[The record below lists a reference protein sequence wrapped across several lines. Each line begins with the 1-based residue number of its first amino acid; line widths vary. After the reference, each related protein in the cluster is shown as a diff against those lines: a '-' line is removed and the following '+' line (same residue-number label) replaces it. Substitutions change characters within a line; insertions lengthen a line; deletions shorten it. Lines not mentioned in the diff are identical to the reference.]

1 MTVKMIND
9 VMVIEA
15 ENEDETQTLKE
26 WRERKKKKTG
36 KWLEVRYYQSIKV
49 LVI

>member
-1 MTVKMIND
+1 MTVEMIND
-9 VMVIEA
+9 VLGIEA

-26 WRERKKKKTG
+26 WRERKKKPG
-36 KWLEVRYYQSIKV
+36 RWLEVRYYQSIKV